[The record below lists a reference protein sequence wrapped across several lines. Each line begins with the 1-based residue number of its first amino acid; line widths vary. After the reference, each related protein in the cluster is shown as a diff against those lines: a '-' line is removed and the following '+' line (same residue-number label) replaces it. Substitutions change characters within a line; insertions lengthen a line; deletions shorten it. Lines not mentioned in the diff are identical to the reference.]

1 MRAPHRANH
10 AFSTVIY
17 LRPFRPCSFIAS
29 FFPFFNVGP
38 ASPGAIDILAINK
51 DPTDSP
57 ISLIR
62 ANNRKE
68 SRFFRFATIDRFY
81 VVSCGVGHIIRNRK
95 LKIRRDGFV
104 EKRFLTDLLL
114 FEKILINY
122 VVSLFNC
129 NHAAKC
135 IRRHLLL
142 GGMQLD
148 K

>member
-29 FFPFFNVGP
+29 FSPFFNVGP

-68 SRFFRFATIDRFY
+68 SRSFRFATIDGFFTFREISFLRRWSHY
-81 VVSCGVGHIIRNRK
+81 SKSQDSQRWIR
-95 LKIRRDGFV
+95 G
-104 EKRFLTDLLL
+104 
-114 FEKILINY
+114 EKISYRPSSIRENFDKLCSFLI
-122 VVSLFNC
+122 
-129 NHAAKC
+129 
-135 IRRHLLL
+135 
-142 GGMQLD
+142 
-148 K
+148 